1 MRLKTKFQDE
11 DFDLGEVVEAN
22 IYHGG
27 NGGVKVIAEPTK
39 GGMITFYF
47 ETLKGLNEMFEDY
60 EEKPKGYWFI
70 DAYGNIVQNEITKH
84 YGDEYI
90 DMTAAYESQKQ
101 IGNHFETPEEA
112 EKAMEKLKAFK
123 RLKDKGFVWQ
133 GWEEGA
139 MDNGMCVIGCQIP
152 ENNWETDVVED
163 LDLLFCPEAKNE

>member
-90 DMTAAYESQKQ
+90 DMTDAYESQKQ

-112 EKAMEKLKAFK
+112 EKAVEKLTALNKLC
-123 RLKDKGFVWQ
+123 RKGLEF
-133 GWEEGA
+133 
-139 MDNGMCVIGCQIP
+139 NGVEMFGSGFIRIEASIP
-152 ENNWETDVVED
+152 INEKTTLQERSDITDS
-163 LDLLFCPEAKNE
+163 LYLLFGGEE

>member
-1 MRLKTKFQDE
+1 MKLRNKKTGEIDE
-11 DFDLGEVVEAN
+11 FLFEVIKDRIDLYRRVEHSETKN
-22 IYHGG
+22 IWHY
-27 NGGVKVIAEPTK
+27 NSLAE
-39 GGMITFYF
+39 
-47 ETLKGLNEMFEDY
+47 LNSEWEDY

-123 RLKDKGFVWQ
+123 RLKDKGFRFDLSPALGHCDDKKFDISIIGTMPAKWWYNDKVVDDIHYIF
-133 GWEEGA
+133 GGEE
-139 MDNGMCVIGCQIP
+139 
-152 ENNWETDVVED
+152 
-163 LDLLFCPEAKNE
+163 